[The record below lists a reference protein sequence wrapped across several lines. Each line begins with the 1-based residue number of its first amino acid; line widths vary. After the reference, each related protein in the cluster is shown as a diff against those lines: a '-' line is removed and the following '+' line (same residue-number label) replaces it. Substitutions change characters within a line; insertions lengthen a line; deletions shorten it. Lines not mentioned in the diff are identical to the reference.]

1 MVETVLL
8 NQQLQITMKQ
18 YKCQVH
24 QENIQLH
31 LIQMEEQHLIVKHQH
46 INLQVGIQMQQ
57 MEQRKNIKQ
66 CQHIMKH
73 YMHIGTIQ
81 NQV

>member
-1 MVETVLL
+1 VETVLL

-57 MEQRKNIKQ
+57 MDRGQPASDADQKLR
-66 CQHIMKH
+66 
-73 YMHIGTIQ
+73 
-81 NQV
+81 VSL